1 MKKTHPN
8 QSPETLI
15 SKRSKQHLA
24 VCGLSLHIGSYPS
37 FKKFGIL
44 LIPTV
49 FTKVFHSNNS
59 LLFLRYH
66 VPANIVAPFD
76 LHLKHTHTIHNSSF
90 ALTKSKTL
98 ETSVLENLNGSR
110 HGTKH
115 AETFSKARY
124 SQILLTFFNWSFSG
138 TLEYSGDLY
147 VAIRWGRIT
156 YFTQRG
162 WITDYREAVLVNHV
176 SDITTL
182 LCTASIHTHMHVTEA
197 NNRDN

>member
-1 MKKTHPN
+1 MKKKHPN

-59 LLFLRYH
+59 FLFLRYH

-76 LHLKHTHTIHNSSF
+76 LHLKHTHTIHNSS
-90 ALTKSKTL
+90 LR
-98 ETSVLENLNGSR
+98 SVLENLNGSR
-110 HGTKH
+110 HGTKD

-138 TLEYSGDLY
+138 ALEYSGDLY
-147 VAIRWGRIT
+147 VAIR
-156 YFTQRG
+156 
-162 WITDYREAVLVNHV
+162 
-176 SDITTL
+176 
-182 LCTASIHTHMHVTEA
+182 
-197 NNRDN
+197 

>member
-59 LLFLRYH
+59 FLFLRYH

-76 LHLKHTHTIHNSSF
+76 LHLKHTHTQSTIPLL

-110 HGTKH
+110 HGTKD

-138 TLEYSGDLY
+138 ALEYSGDLY
-147 VAIRWGRIT
+147 VAIR
-156 YFTQRG
+156 
-162 WITDYREAVLVNHV
+162 
-176 SDITTL
+176 
-182 LCTASIHTHMHVTEA
+182 
-197 NNRDN
+197 